1 MKIYSFIA
9 CLLVSGCAT
18 QYQSGKFSPF
28 GGYSDSSVNEK
39 LQKVVFSG
47 NGYTDVDTA
56 VKYARFHCAEI
67 AEKNKKSYFLMYAS
81 LKHAAFEKSTL
92 QPNSGSVG
100 GKPAAFAYLLLS
112 DSDVAGAIKTNDVIS
127 ELKEF
132 KTKSHEKSS
141 GNQK

>member
-1 MKIYSFIA
+1 MNKCTLVA
-9 CLLVSGCAT
+9 CLLMSGCAT

-28 GGYSDSSVNEK
+28 GGYADSPVNEK

-47 NGYTDVDTA
+47 NGYTEVDTA
-56 VKYARFHCAEI
+56 IKYAKFHCAEI
-67 AEKNKKSYFLMYAS
+67 AEKNNKPYFVMYAS
-81 LKHAAFEKSTL
+81 LKHAALDKSTL

-112 DSDVAGAIKTNDVIS
+112 DVEIPGAIKTSTAIS

-132 KTKSHEKSS
+132 RAKSR
-141 GNQK
+141 